1 MVVDVQKKIGC
12 GFGGAGK
19 NIDNCEIY
27 LYSDTPIQVFH
38 IFLRINFMPT
48 TTVRWVAD
56 KQFVGT
62 DARNQSVVLS
72 GGDPATGVSPSQV
85 LLIGLSACTA
95 YDVLSIMEKKRKP
108 LTLLEVIADGEQNE
122 KPPWAYH
129 HIHLKFVVS
138 GKDLTEK
145 AITQAIEL
153 SQEKYCSVAATV
165 RGVAEITTEFEI
177 LDADG
182 DNSL

>member
-1 MVVDVQKKIGC
+1 MSRMQVSGE
-12 GFGGAGK
+12 K
-19 NIDNCEIY
+19 NLINVTLIY
-27 LYSDTPIQVFH
+27 TVASLSYTFH
-38 IFLRINFMPT
+38 IFLRSYSMPT

-62 DARNQSVVLS
+62 DSRNQSIVLS
-72 GGDPATGVSPSQV
+72 GDDPAKGVSPSQV

-108 LTLLEVIADGEQNE
+108 LTLLEVIATGEQNE

-138 GKDLTEK
+138 GNDLTEK
-145 AITQAIEL
+145 AVSQAIEL
-153 SQEKYCSVAATV
+153 SQEKFCSVAATV

-177 LDADG
+177 LYPDSG
-182 DNSL
+182 S

>member
-1 MVVDVQKKIGC
+1 
-12 GFGGAGK
+12 
-19 NIDNCEIY
+19 
-27 LYSDTPIQVFH
+27 
-38 IFLRINFMPT
+38 MPT

-62 DARNQSVVLS
+62 DARNHSVVLS
-72 GGDPATGVSPSQV
+72 GDDPAKGVSPSQV

-108 LTLLEVIADGEQNE
+108 LTVLEVIAQGDQNE
-122 KPPWAYH
+122 DPPWAYR
-129 HIHLKFVVS
+129 HIHLKFVVR

-145 AITQAIEL
+145 AIAQAIEL

-177 LDADG
+177 LDTDG
-182 DNSL
+182 DS